1 MVLHTRP
8 SSALSVTLIGLFAAC
23 WVTIW
28 PGNAAA
34 ILMAP
39 ANEPSGGPGA
49 SLGKD
54 KAPLRQGTMALA
66 SGDLKAAEKAFQE
79 ALHQD
84 PNQSDA
90 LLGLAEIAMRKKNPE
105 AARKHLERARA
116 IKSND
121 VGIETAW
128 GRLHVLSQKYP
139 EAAEAFQRAIKSDPK
154 TIIPRLDLADL
165 YITALKKPQAAADL
179 YREVLA
185 LQPNHAGAHYGLGI
199 AMADLGSLDVA
210 QKEWEESNR
219 LAPANPSSAYALAR
233 LHASKKA
240 YDTAMNYYEAAIK
253 ADKSFVQAYLERGDV
268 WVVKGN
274 DREALA
280 EYEQALK
287 IQPEFATAYERIGML
302 HQRNK
307 NWAEAERAYLA
318 VTRIASQSPVAYN
331 NLAWVKLA
339 QKGGEQE
346 ALRWATKAAGLAPQ
360 SGQIQDTLGWVY
372 RAVGDKAKALEI
384 LQHAITL
391 EPKNPEILYHLG
403 IAQAEFGQKKEGMAS
418 LRHALELKK
427 DFAGADEARAQL
439 AALEK

>member
-1 MVLHTRP
+1 MSVVFTEYGPYRP
-8 SSALSVTLIGLFAAC
+8 LSDRL
-23 WVTIW
+23 
-28 PGNAAA
+28 
-34 ILMAP
+34 P
-39 ANEPSGGPGA
+39 AFLETYPPS
-49 SLGKD
+49 
-54 KAPLRQGTMALA
+54 QGYGIEIEV
-66 SGDLKAAEKAFQE
+66 SDL
-79 ALHQD
+79 L
-84 PNQSDA
+84 
-90 LLGLAEIAMRKKNPE
+90 
-105 AARKHLERARA
+105 A
-116 IKSND
+116 IK
-121 VGIETAW
+121 
-128 GRLHVLSQKYP
+128 P
-139 EAAEAFQRAIKSDPK
+139 
-154 TIIPRLDLADL
+154 
-165 YITALKKPQAAADL
+165 
-179 YREVLA
+179 
-185 LQPNHAGAHYGLGI
+185 GLRI
-199 AMADLGSLDVA
+199 L
-210 QKEWEESNR
+210 
-219 LAPANPSSAYALAR
+219 
-233 LHASKKA
+233 
-240 YDTAMNYYEAAIK
+240 YEAAIK

-287 IQPEFATAYERIGML
+287 IQPQFATAYERIGML